1 MVSKGHKITIVP
13 LFKKVWHIIDILG
26 DNLRGQDNLRSQKS
40 LGPFKMSLEMAN
52 KVIVPQKINY
62 VPHFLK
68 QRDIN
73 SYYISMRALLTNCYF
88 SLLEDFRPHLKI
100 LDTGVLTD
108 FFKQCATPSLP
119 LPPLSG
125 YGSPSTIISV
135 FDTTDN

>member
-26 DNLRGQDNLRSQKS
+26 DNLRGQENLRSQKS

-52 KVIVPQKINY
+52 KVIVPQKIND

-73 SYYISMRALLTNCYF
+73 SYYVS
-88 SLLEDFRPHLKI
+88 K
-100 LDTGVLTD
+100 
-108 FFKQCATPSLP
+108 
-119 LPPLSG
+119 
-125 YGSPSTIISV
+125 
-135 FDTTDN
+135 